1 MINLKR
7 NDKLIIIVAVAVII
21 LAAIGIAAYNPPE
34 NGIIKPLLGT
44 DENSYLITWEKK
56 TNSDTISDFA
66 GKNTLYSETY
76 MITESTGSV
85 ITDVNFQ
92 IIWQDDRTIGLLIK
106 RGLDSLTAE
115 IASTEMDGDN
125 QTYYGE
131 GSGNETLFFN
141 VNKVPLLDSVE
152 AEDISEAQQ
161 KIKDRFS
168 GQHTTSFD
176 VTVSVKTGE
185 PLRRLFKFLR
195 DSGNDFE
202 IKITYDYYQVS
213 IEEEIKET
221 GSNGDSDSLDDI
233 EEEVPPFLSMII
245 GTGSGRFI

>member
-66 GKNTLYSETY
+66 GKNTP
-76 MITESTGSV
+76 
-85 ITDVNFQ
+85 
-92 IIWQDDRTIGLLIK
+92 
-106 RGLDSLTAE
+106 TAE
-115 IASTEMDGDN
+115 ISSTEMDGDN

-185 PLRRLFKFLR
+185 PFRRLFKFLR

-202 IKITYDYYQVS
+202 IKITYDYYHVS

-221 GSNGDSDSLDDI
+221 GSDGDNDSFGDI